1 MKSPLPTIQAWL
13 SQTSTKGSI
22 VYLAGLS
29 SAVLAHTMTKDAAV
43 SLAIPA
49 ALGLVFNDTALIGQV
64 SAVVTPAALAVAD
77 KPTLATVQAVV
88 AAEEPKVVAA
98 IPTLT
103 SAAITA
109 AATGTVPASFTA
121 AGVEALK
128 SL

>member
-1 MKSPLPTIQAWL
+1 MKSPLPALQAWL
-13 SQTSTKGSI
+13 AQTSTKGAI
-22 VYLAGLS
+22 VYIAGLA
-29 SAVLAHTMTKDAAV
+29 SAVLAHTMTKDAAL

-49 ALGLVFNDTALIGQV
+49 ALGLVFNDVALVGQV
-64 SAVVTPAALAVAD
+64 SAVITPVAQAVAD
-77 KPTLATVQAVV
+77 KPTLATVEKAVV
-88 AAEEPKVVAA
+88 SVEPKVVAA
-98 IPTLT
+98 IPTIT